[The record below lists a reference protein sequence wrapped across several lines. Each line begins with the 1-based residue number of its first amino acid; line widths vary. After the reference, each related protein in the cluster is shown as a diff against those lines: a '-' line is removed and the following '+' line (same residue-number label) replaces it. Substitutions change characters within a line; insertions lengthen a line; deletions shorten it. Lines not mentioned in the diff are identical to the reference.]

1 MRIAYLVNQYPKT
14 SHSFIRR
21 EIAALEE
28 LGLTVSRYTLRRTS
42 EAMPDS
48 ADRSELEK
56 TEAVIVRPYLRRAMS
71 ALETIARNP
80 SQFVR
85 MLLLAVTFA
94 RSSDRTVVVHLIY
107 LLEAAVVANWC
118 RRDNIDH
125 LHVHFGTNSATVG
138 MFINGLIGI
147 PWSFTVHGPEEF
159 DRPLGLVLSEKI
171 ARARF
176 VIAVSS
182 FGRAQL
188 WRWINH
194 EEWKKVNIIRCGL
207 DAMYLTGAI
216 LPNRAS
222 TRLVCVGRLSEQ
234 KGQLLLVEAAKV
246 LKAKNISF
254 EIVLAGDGPMRTELE
269 RTINA
274 AGLQNSVWITGW
286 ISNQQVRREIEN
298 ARALV
303 LPSFAEGLPVAIMEA
318 MALERPV
325 LSTLVAGIP
334 ELVVHDENGW
344 LVPAGDVTA
353 LANTLIDVL
362 KQSQATLAMMGA
374 NARQKVLAQHNAIV
388 EATKL
393 KLLFEGRGG

>member
-1 MRIAYLVNQYPKT
+1 MTAT
-14 SHSFIRR
+14 ERR
-21 EIAALEE
+21 L
-28 LGLTVSRYTLRRTS
+28 
-42 EAMPDS
+42 
-48 ADRSELEK
+48 
-56 TEAVIVRPYLRRAMS
+56 
-71 ALETIARNP
+71 
-80 SQFVR
+80 
-85 MLLLAVTFA
+85 
-94 RSSDRTVVVHLIY
+94 
-107 LLEAAVVANWC
+107 
-118 RRDNIDH
+118 
-125 LHVHFGTNSATVG
+125 
-138 MFINGLIGI
+138 
-147 PWSFTVHGPEEF
+147 
-159 DRPLGLVLSEKI
+159 
-171 ARARF
+171 
-176 VIAVSS
+176 
-182 FGRAQL
+182 
-188 WRWINH
+188 
-194 EEWKKVNIIRCGL
+194 
-207 DAMYLTGAI
+207 
-216 LPNRAS
+216 
-222 TRLVCVGRLSEQ
+222 
-234 KGQLLLVEAAKV
+234 
-246 LKAKNISF
+246 
-254 EIVLAGDGPMRTELE
+254 PMRTELE